1 MCRPDEWS
9 HVSTPSVCI
18 RSKERGTL
26 ISIFRSGVIHALVGT
41 EFKIIVC
48 FFFRLGT
55 AHGTEVSEPKMT

>member
-1 MCRPDEWS
+1 M
-9 HVSTPSVCI
+9 CI

-41 EFKIIVC
+41 EFKIIVF